1 MPTPTWPMMESH
13 MRLWNSGSCETSAI
27 IVEVTGA
34 CEELTI
40 RCCDSSLTSPVTG
53 ACEELTLTH
62 WAAHSERKAVQALSR
77 TERRFGDWNG

>member
-34 CEELTI
+34 CEELT
-40 RCCDSSLTSPVTG
+40 
-53 ACEELTLTH
+53 LTH